1 MNCRIIYIHS
11 FCFRGLAIR
20 NVSAGL
26 GKFLIWKSQLIRAFH
41 KKKQRNNG
49 WIHITIF
56 NKLIWITQ
64 SLSADS
70 VAIRSVLTR
79 SFTQAVFLL
88 ALTVGGIQS
97 QVSLNFSSFFPSGC
111 KIAMKAEPGEDSEW
125 DLVIQHYVLLD
136 PTVLVYVWV
145 TSNWNPLNLLFRVF
159 VLFTSSPLEN
169 LVQEV

>member
-1 MNCRIIYIHS
+1 MKKPTNQS
-11 FCFRGLAIR
+11 L
-20 NVSAGL
+20 
-26 GKFLIWKSQLIRAFH
+26 SQ
-41 KKKQRNNG
+41 KKQRNNG

-64 SLSADS
+64 PLSADS
-70 VAIRSVLTR
+70 VAICSVLTR

-97 QVSLNFSSFFPSGC
+97 QASLSFWSFFPSGC
-111 KIAMKAEPGEDSEW
+111 KIAMKTEPGKDSEW
-125 DLVIQHYVLLD
+125 NLVIQCYILLD

-145 TSNWNPLNLLFRVF
+145 TSNRNLLNLLFHVF
-159 VLFTSSPLEN
+159 VLFTSSSHEN